1 MLFTPIFQITAH
13 DSTDQVQTQ
22 QNIQVSRLIYTS
34 SQIQQRQVNFIQ
46 RNQLL
51 VTIPLNQFDR
61 HGDQY
66 CLSASIPRSIINSRF
81 ASIDETQRAAAIYN
95 WLFNMRSSILEA
107 YGRADQNHSTFAFDL
122 SQVPITPQQQLPVQ
136 TTQVANLPP
145 TAQATPPQVAVQP
158 VPTQRTLPTVVPRPL
173 PVTAESRTE
182 HFMSVI
188 SLYQGY
194 ISEALRRNP
203 NDRVHIE
210 QNYRTI
216 FYGPSEDRLHG
227 NICLADQIQRDRL
240 LTNDQKANLI
250 RSLEVLIS
258 RAPTAQER
266 PAPISPTQNPPS
278 LAPTQPPA
286 EVLLPAEPFT
296 SHQRQNLRNQI
307 RTRQGNNDALLP
319 RALADR
325 LSGLLIDLSA
335 FNGFRNRFSS
345 EGDIINE
352 AQSGYLDFV
361 HTLPAFINTL
371 NMSAEQRSTY
381 QSRATDLIRDI
392 EAFVGSAQTEPVA
405 PPVPA
410 PTVVAT
416 APAFNQAD
424 INMAREI
431 SFQIQLP
438 SITGVL
444 AFSLPTEANRREQI
458 LRDIIQ
464 GLSQDPR
471 FSSLRLNRNRPD
483 ITALQRSLLSQTSIS
498 ADLSDLWS
506 NRNLPPL
513 TANGEINIQTF
524 AALAIY
530 RWRAIH
536 PDVRTNPVG
545 SWDESRSRAP
555 PVAPSVP
562 APVVAAPVAGRSA
575 AVVAMVNAV
584 IIQANPA
591 SLIAN
596 HNYPESE
603 VSAAAVA
610 IYTDLLL
617 PATAG
622 PIAER
627 FRAFVGS
634 QRPRN
639 DDERRRLLL
648 QFYQREHNT
657 ISRDLPALWSAFN
670 HSSRYYPP
678 GSNVPEF
685 IAALALIN
693 WRLSHPNLSEY
704 PAGRWD
710 LQAPMQAPVQQPPAP
725 PTVVTS
731 AESGGDLLA
740 SDSAPIT
747 RARLARSEQQIYDNV
762 IRGNVSDVLRASIP
776 TGRGEIIFR
785 AIING
790 STLRDSFGVSDD
802 GVAEVQREIL
812 ADRTIAA
819 DLPDLWTRSRLAPL
833 TANGEANI
841 QTLAA
846 LALFRWRELH
856 PATATRPAPEVGR
869 WDPNYRPGTVAPSSP
884 VVAPPPQPAVV
895 APAPAE
901 TVTTGRITQ
910 VQNNLILDTIMGSNI
925 AIPNSTGRR
934 PRFARLF
941 ENISAISSNP
951 EFFAR
956 QLYYFYT
963 DQIRNNDQF
972 VVVGLTGMTPASDRF
987 YMAHAYLRAGGLTL
1001 DQANNLTGYRT
1012 VLINAL
1018 RQLVIL
1024 DGSPYVIDSS
1034 NVITRERLGH
1044 RIEPL
1049 RSELSTL
1056 LTRAGYNPSFLSVNA
1071 TPTDIQNAPLEVVLL
1086 AISYVEWRVRNQGA
1100 SLNFDQWI
1108 PQAGVAVQ
1116 ARPAQPP
1123 ATQTVVAPLTAAP
1136 TIDANLV
1143 TQLTDQVTDLH
1154 TAFDTVQAT
1163 RNQIGAQLVLARTAV
1178 TNRNQAALDAA
1189 KNEVTRLIRTLS
1201 NYEGTDGA
1209 VEEANREINRL
1220 LPRTDRR
1227 RNTPPY
1233 QQLITQATGFGSQV
1247 TSLIGQARADQ
1258 TTVNALVIAED
1269 QNAQRQSAQQE
1280 YNQAKQNL
1288 DAAIALFRNDVTY
1301 CRDQLALATT
1311 ASRANN
1317 FVNFTTARDNLNAR
1331 LGLVRGPANATDQ
1344 QITLSDLTSL
1354 MTALRSANDRLNAV
1368 DPSSRT
1374 RRVDE
1379 LNGYTR
1385 TINGGAGSFVNTLNG
1400 FESDLRRLRTPA
1412 APTFVPPPLSA
1423 ADRAL
1428 LRDMPQAGPVYVPQ
1442 GSPQTPQDNVQVAPS
1457 AVVTSATFG
1466 QAMPARRDDGGF
1478 VGSGSA
1484 SNPYVIDVPLPGISE
1499 PINNIRQ
1506 FPSPQAGGPPVYIR
1520 VQFRPL
1526 SSADTNQVSLQSIS
1540 SSISSAI
1547 VTLLGNGRPLD
1558 IGYRRN
1564 ITGMGSYRDASSNLT
1579 DFAPALRELADRNTA
1594 LRARLRR

>member
-1 MLFTPIFQITAH
+1 MKAENKRIAATEINDKQSVSYLEPIYATNGNLVGYVGGSYDLQK
-13 DSTDQVQTQ
+13 
-22 QNIQVSRLIYTS
+22 L
-34 SQIQQRQVNFIQ
+34 
-46 RNQLL
+46 NQLL
-51 VTIPLNQFDR
+51 TVGPGDR
-61 HGDQY
+61 IYILDVNNNIVMTLGNGK
-66 CLSASIPRSIINSRF
+66 LVNST
-81 ASIDETQRAAAIYN
+81 AVQQAAAQASNTGKTYTSEQGDFVVIGRN
-95 WLFNMRSSILEA
+95 STELAKQQIKLAAVLDTEPILSDIREFRLKVYYA
-107 YGRADQNHSTFAFDL
+107 AAAALILVNVL
-122 SQVPITPQQQLPVQ
+122 MI
-136 TTQVANLPP
+136 
-145 TAQATPPQVAVQP
+145 
-158 VPTQRTLPTVVPRPL
+158 
-173 PVTAESRTE
+173 
-182 HFMSVI
+182 
-188 SLYQGY
+188 LY
-194 ISEALRRNP
+194 LRR
-203 NDRVHIE
+203 
-210 QNYRTI
+210 
-216 FYGPSEDRLHG
+216 
-227 NICLADQIQRDRL
+227 
-240 LTNDQKANLI
+240 LI
-250 RSLEVLIS
+250 VKPLDNMKDV
-258 RAPTAQER
+258 AQ
-266 PAPISPTQNPPS
+266 Q
-278 LAPTQPPA
+278 
-286 EVLLPAEPFT
+286 
-296 SHQRQNLRNQI
+296 
-307 RTRQGNNDALLP
+307 
-319 RALADR
+319 
-325 LSGLLIDLSA
+325 
-335 FNGFRNRFSS
+335 
-345 EGDIINE
+345 
-352 AQSGYLDFV
+352 
-361 HTLPAFINTL
+361 
-371 NMSAEQRSTY
+371 
-381 QSRATDLIRDI
+381 
-392 EAFVGSAQTEPVA
+392 
-405 PPVPA
+405 
-410 PTVVAT
+410 
-416 APAFNQAD
+416 
-424 INMAREI
+424 
-431 SFQIQLP
+431 
-438 SITGVL
+438 
-444 AFSLPTEANRREQI
+444 
-458 LRDIIQ
+458 
-464 GLSQDPR
+464 
-471 FSSLRLNRNRPD
+471 
-483 ITALQRSLLSQTSIS
+483 
-498 ADLSDLWS
+498 
-506 NRNLPPL
+506 
-513 TANGEINIQTF
+513 
-524 AALAIY
+524 
-530 RWRAIH
+530 
-536 PDVRTNPVG
+536 
-545 SWDESRSRAP
+545 
-555 PVAPSVP
+555 
-562 APVVAAPVAGRSA
+562 
-575 AVVAMVNAV
+575 
-584 IIQANPA
+584 
-591 SLIAN
+591 
-596 HNYPESE
+596 
-603 VSAAAVA
+603 
-610 IYTDLLL
+610 
-617 PATAG
+617 
-622 PIAER
+622 
-627 FRAFVGS
+627 
-634 QRPRN
+634 
-639 DDERRRLLL
+639 
-648 QFYQREHNT
+648 
-657 ISRDLPALWSAFN
+657 
-670 HSSRYYPP
+670 
-678 GSNVPEF
+678 
-685 IAALALIN
+685 IAA
-693 WRLSHPNLSEY
+693 
-704 PAGRWD
+704 
-710 LQAPMQAPVQQPPAP
+710 
-725 PTVVTS
+725 
-731 AESGGDLLA
+731 
-740 SDSAPIT
+740 
-747 RARLARSEQQIYDNV
+747 
-762 IRGNVSDVLRASIP
+762 GNYEKR
-776 TGRGEIIFR
+776 
-785 AIING
+785 
-790 STLRDSFGVSDD
+790 
-802 GVAEVQREIL
+802 
-812 ADRTIAA
+812 
-819 DLPDLWTRSRLAPL
+819 
-833 TANGEANI
+833 
-841 QTLAA
+841 
-846 LALFRWRELH
+846 
-856 PATATRPAPEVGR
+856 
-869 WDPNYRPGTVAPSSP
+869 VAPSSP

-1317 FVNFTTARDNLNAR
+1317 FANFTTARDNLNAR

-1428 LRDMPQAGPVYVPQ
+1428 LRDMPQSGPVYVPQ

-1564 ITGMGSYRDASSNLT
+1564 ITGMGSYREASSNLT